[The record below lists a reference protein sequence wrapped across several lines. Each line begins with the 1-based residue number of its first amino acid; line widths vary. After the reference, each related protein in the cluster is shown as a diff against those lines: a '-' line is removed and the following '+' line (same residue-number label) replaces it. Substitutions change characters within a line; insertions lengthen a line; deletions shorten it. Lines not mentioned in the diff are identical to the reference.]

1 MDLKKLLLSAAF
13 YTKNNLKVIKGD
25 GNFLQVCMFKNIPVI
40 LLFSKTF
47 RLVLLIILLILNG
60 E

>member
-1 MDLKKLLLSAAF
+1 
-13 YTKNNLKVIKGD
+13 
-25 GNFLQVCMFKNIPVI
+25 MFKNIPVI